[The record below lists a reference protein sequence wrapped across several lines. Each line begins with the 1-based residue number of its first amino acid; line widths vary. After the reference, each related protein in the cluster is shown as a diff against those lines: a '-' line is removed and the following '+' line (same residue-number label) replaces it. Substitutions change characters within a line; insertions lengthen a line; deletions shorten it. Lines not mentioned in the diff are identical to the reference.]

1 MREISMEEIEQLS
14 RQKLEGKSYSEI
26 RANLAS
32 SGLSTEEVSKLIRQ
46 VDEIVLKAETEQ
58 KHSAKA
64 RQWHRIGMVLAVC
77 GLLISIA
84 FNVGFILT
92 GFPPWLVYS
101 PFFAGILIMFY
112 GRMQQ
117 RKQPELYKKGPG
129 RIRSKRPYK

>member
-1 MREISMEEIEQLS
+1 MRELSKEEIEQLS
-14 RQKLEGKSYSEI
+14 RQKLEGKSYSEL
-26 RANLAS
+26 RADLAN
-32 SGLSTEEVSKLIRQ
+32 SGLSTEEVSKRIRQ

-101 PFFAGILIMFY
+101 PFFAGILLMFY
-112 GRMQQ
+112 GRKQQ